1 MHQRNDLKELGIRV
15 LLFLCCLSTLFSLT
29 VPTVGKAEDAVVATT
44 SLTAAIARAAGARE
58 VKILTPPG
66 QKHPPEYDLK
76 PSDLLKIEGA
86 TVVVYA
92 GYEKMVSKLLETT
105 KNKGIQAIQIATE
118 TSAENLIAQA
128 RKISKV
134 LKSEKEEE
142 AWETKFLQ
150 ELAEMEKRMSPYA
163 GKRAVIHPFAQP
175 FAKWAQLSVVQVI
188 RPGELTPR
196 VVAEAVG
203 KTPDVV
209 VDVLHFP
216 VARVI
221 AENAKCKY
229 LQVINFPGINGTSSL
244 EDIFGYNST
253 ELIKAFQR

>member
-1 MHQRNDLKELGIRV
+1 MQTNDLRV
-15 LLFLCCLSTLFSLT
+15 FLLCSLFFFSI
-29 VPTVGKAEDAVVATT
+29 PAWSMAESEVVATT
-44 SLTAAIARAAGARE
+44 SLTAAIAKAAGAKE
-58 VKILTPPG
+58 VKVLTPPG

-86 TVVVYA
+86 AVVIYG

-105 KNKGIQAIQIATE
+105 KNKGIQAIQISTE
-118 TSAENLIAQA
+118 TSPENLIAQA

-142 AWETKFLQ
+142 TWEKKFLQ
-150 ELAEMEKRMSPYA
+150 ELAGMEKRMSPYA
-163 GKRAVIHPFAQP
+163 GKRAVVHPFAQP
-175 FAKWAQLSVVQVI
+175 FAKWARLSIVHVI

-196 VVAEAVG
+196 VVAEAVK

-229 LQVINFPGINGTSSL
+229 AQVINFPGINETSSL
-244 EDIFGYNST
+244 EDIFKYNST
-253 ELIKAFQR
+253 ELIKAFQQ